1 VSPPAGVAREE
12 DIADMHVIFQHPF
25 QSKILAELPEREVVS
40 TQFTPPIGIMLLR
53 VDLGG
58 LLNPALEPPDTL
70 GESDASS
77 ARGP

>member
-40 TQFTPPIGIMLLR
+40 TQFTHPIGIRLPHG
-53 VDLGG
+53 DAGG
-58 LLNPALEPPDTL
+58 LLHPAVEPADTL
-70 GESDASS
+70 GENDASS
-77 ARGP
+77 VSGP

>member
-1 VSPPAGVAREE
+1 VE

-25 QSKILAELPEREVVS
+25 QSKILAEQPEREVVS